1 MRYNLPGVPR
11 RSILYEDYPGVDGY
25 EGELILINLFED
37 GGYLVRRCRGSLWD
51 ESVTRFPGPSIE
63 NHPQRWEVCTWQKPT
78 LRSTSFLSISGD
90 TVERLYTSERR
101 ARLSNS
107 GFQPR

>member
-1 MRYNLPGVPR
+1 MAVVGVKRGDLFYPFRYEPPLIMRYNLPGVPR

-51 ESVTRFPGPSIE
+51 ESATVWMTRDFPVP
-63 NHPQRWEVCTWQKPT
+63 P
-78 LRSTSFLSISGD
+78 
-90 TVERLYTSERR
+90 
-101 ARLSNS
+101 
-107 GFQPR
+107 